1 MYLVSSYIISYFLC
15 ASLKEP
21 YLGGKNMLL
30 GLYSVRE
37 GFAHIY
43 CSTNVF
49 PWRAK
54 SLMFSFCFLQFAAKI
69 CLLTSF
75 RDTCFVEIVPQYQ
88 TPQRGKVLFDYYLL
102 GFSIVFWQCAVLPS
116 LLVNIWICWKT
127 SHLHLY
133 CTVVQKIGRYKID
146 WRKISWLWLLTSKIL
161 MFFQRYG

>member
-1 MYLVSSYIISYFLC
+1 MYLDSSYIISYFLC

-88 TPQRGKVLFDYYLL
+88 TPQRGKVLLDYYL
-102 GFSIVFWQCAVLPS
+102 IVTTS
-116 LLVNIWICWKT
+116 LSDTIACWHRGPHYVSLIMCCFT
-127 SHLHLY
+127 
-133 CTVVQKIGRYKID
+133 II
-146 WRKISWLWLLTSKIL
+146 IS
-161 MFFQRYG
+161 

>member
-1 MYLVSSYIISYFLC
+1 
-15 ASLKEP
+15 
-21 YLGGKNMLL
+21 MLL

-37 GFAHIY
+37 AFAHIY

-88 TPQRGKVLFDYYLL
+88 TPQREIWLSFWSEVHYNSLYDARGKKHNIL
-102 GFSIVFWQCAVLPS
+102 IVTC
-116 LLVNIWICWKT
+116 
-127 SHLHLY
+127 LY
-133 CTVVQKIGRYKID
+133 QV
-146 WRKISWLWLLTSKIL
+146 
-161 MFFQRYG
+161 